1 VLGEEEALALFE
13 KYGVMSRRETLSRL
27 DVYLEQYVMSVQVEA
42 KLMIEMART
51 TIYPA
56 AIRYQGE
63 LAATGANLKAVGYP
77 FDTATLD
84 KVSDLAGGLLQS
96 VERLE
101 EALAHESDDLGEE
114 AHHMCSKVVPA
125 MVTPCANMPTAWKR

>member
-1 VLGEEEALALFE
+1 
-13 KYGVMSRRETLSRL
+13 
-27 DVYLEQYVMSVQVEA
+27 
-42 KLMIEMART
+42 MART

-114 AHHMCSKVVPA
+114 AHHMCSKVIPEMNAVREYADGLEEVVADDLWPL
-125 MVTPCANMPTAWKR
+125 PTYQEILFIK